1 MESTCTLTTYPERF
15 IGRIWLKG
23 QGYVT
28 LISQSQGTAKNPEF
42 LEKLPELRFCNILG
56 CFL

>member
-15 IGRIWLKG
+15 IARVWLKG

-42 LEKLPELRFCNILG
+42 LEKLSEVKVMQF
-56 CFL
+56 F